1 MAKDCNHCETGE
13 APDEAA
19 AVAPSSTG
27 ARLLRLRI
35 EQMDCPAEEA
45 LVRKALV
52 GQAGIGAL
60 SFDFIN
66 RTLTIS
72 DGPVDPAQ
80 VVVALAGVGLRAE
93 PLAAGNPDRVAAAAP
108 ASRISSHRQ
117 WLLSALAGVAAIG
130 SEVAAYAS
138 GTETSWVVAALAL
151 TAVALGGR
159 ETLRKGWIAL
169 RSFTLNIHLLM
180 MVAVTGA
187 VLIGE
192 WPEAAVVI
200 WLFGLAEL
208 IERASLDRA
217 RNAIRGLLDLAPE
230 KATVR
235 EADGRWVEV
244 GAETVLVG
252 TVVRVRPSERIA
264 LDGLVAAGESTVN
277 QAPITGESMPVNKSA
292 GDPVFA
298 GTINE
303 RGVLEIRVTAPKGE
317 STLDRIAR
325 SVQDAQGQRA
335 PTQRFVDRFARVY
348 TPIVFAVALLMALV
362 PPLAFG
368 LPWLD
373 WIYKALVLLVV
384 ACPCALVIST
394 PVTVVSGL
402 AAAARRGM
410 VIKGGLYLEQGR
422 QLAFLAL
429 DKTGTLTHGKPVLT
443 DVVPVGELDKEDALR
458 LAASLEA
465 LSEHPIAAAILTAYG
480 TRPHAEVR
488 KFEALPGKG
497 AKGEIDG
504 TTYYLGNHRLAEE
517 LRVCSPELEAVL
529 DRLETEAKTAVVL
542 ATASQPLAVLAVTD
556 EVRSSA
562 REVIAELKALGV
574 TAVMLTGDNV
584 RSARAVS
591 AKVGIDDFRS
601 DLLPQH
607 KLAAIDGLLAR
618 GTTGMVGDGVND
630 APALAKADIGFA
642 MGAAGTDT
650 AIETADV
657 ALMQDDL
664 RKLPEFIRLS
674 RATAAILWQNITLA
688 LGIKLIFFVL
698 ALTGDATLW
707 MAVFA
712 DMGASIIV
720 VFNGLRLLRQ
730 RT

>member
-335 PTQRFVDRFARVY
+335 PTQRFVDQFARVY

-488 KFEALPGKG
+488 KFEALPGRG